1 MGSFTHKVEEVI
13 VTHVLNGLSVGI
25 HDVYLRPRL
34 ILRLHMRYPPGG
46 SSGGTNGL
54 KRGLRGVCE
63 YLYLQQ
69 CTLYMLVL
77 RQN

>member
-1 MGSFTHKVEEVI
+1 MFIKAKADIQITHEV
-13 VTHVLNGLSVGI
+13 
-25 HDVYLRPRL
+25 
-34 ILRLHMRYPPGG
+34 PGG

-69 CTLYMLVL
+69 CTLYVLVL
-77 RQN
+77 SKN